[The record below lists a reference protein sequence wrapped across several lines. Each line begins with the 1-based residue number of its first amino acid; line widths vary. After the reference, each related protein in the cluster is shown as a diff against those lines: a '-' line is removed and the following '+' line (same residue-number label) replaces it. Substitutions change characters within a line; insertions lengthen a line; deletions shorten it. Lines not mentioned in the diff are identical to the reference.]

1 MKINKLCLIIV
12 LISLVVTTGCSLNP
26 NKVSESCGNSVK
38 DSHLGGFASNR
49 IVPSDAT
56 TINNVLHYY
65 NTSQSW
71 INSCGATIVVSPSGY
86 FFNTAN
92 SAHCRN
98 VTVSVDNEKANLVSC
113 LSKAGKWELLSDV
126 QKKNKIDSL
135 SLNGSTVTPGNQL
148 ANGRPVGV
156 ESMSN
161 PKAGS
166 VNENNATF
174 DKPSNGLLSILGSG
188 KVGHLMVAKISLVDK
203 DKMFDIRY
211 QWKADNRD
219 IKDANEIVY
228 QTTKNDM
235 AKLINVTVMYVN
247 AKGSTE
253 VATSNDI
260 KVIE

>member
-1 MKINKLCLIIV
+1 MKNNNLCFVTV
-12 LISLVVTTGCSLNP
+12 LISLATTGCSLNP
-26 NKVSESCGNSVK
+26 STVSETCGNPVK
-38 DSHLGGFASNR
+38 DSYLSRFDSNR
-49 IVPSDAT
+49 VVPSDET

-65 NTSQSW
+65 NSSQSW
-71 INSCGATIVVSPSGY
+71 VNSCGATIVASPSGY
-86 FFNTAN
+86 FFNTEN
-92 SAHCRN
+92 STHCRN
-98 VTVSVDNEKANLVSC
+98 VTISVDNEKANLISC

-126 QKKNKIDSL
+126 QKKNKIDPL
-135 SLNGSTVTPGNQL
+135 SLNGSTVTPGDQL

-166 VNENNATF
+166 VNENNATL
-174 DKPSNGLLSILGSG
+174 DKPSNGLLAILGSG
-188 KVGHLMVAKISLVDK
+188 KVGHLLVAKISLVDK
-203 DKMFDIRY
+203 DKMVDIRY